1 MGQRKGKRVIMISI
15 VLGLVAICLGIWGLV
30 TYSWYLVDVIIAIF
44 PVVLLLFGVVALL
57 AGIKN
62 TGLRA
67 NLAGKNNKPGPTE
80 PTTKK
85 KDE

>member
-1 MGQRKGKRVIMISI
+1 MINI

-30 TYSWYLVDVIIAIF
+30 TYWWYTVDVIIAIF
-44 PVVLLLFGVVALL
+44 PAGALVFGIIALL

-62 TGLRA
+62 TGLKA
-67 NLAGKNNKPGPTE
+67 TLMGKNNKPGATE
-80 PTTKK
+80 STTKK

>member
-1 MGQRKGKRVIMISI
+1 MINI
-15 VLGLVAICLGIWGLV
+15 VFALVAICLGVWGLI
-30 TYSWYLVDVIIAIF
+30 TYWWYTVDVIIAIF
-44 PVVLLLFGVVALL
+44 PVVLLFFGLIALL

-62 TGLRA
+62 TGLKA
-67 NLAGKNNKPGPTE
+67 TLLGGNNKPGATE

>member
-1 MGQRKGKRVIMISI
+1 MVNI

-30 TYSWYLVDVIIAIF
+30 TYWWYIVDIIIAFF
-44 PVVLLLFGVVALL
+44 PLVLLGFGIIALL

-62 TGLRA
+62 TGLKATVLGR
-67 NLAGKNNKPGPTE
+67 NNTQEATE
-80 PTTKK
+80 TTTKK

>member
-1 MGQRKGKRVIMISI
+1 MISI
-15 VLGLVAICLGIWGLV
+15 VVALVAICLGIWGLV
-30 TYSWYLVDVIIAIF
+30 TYWWYTVDVIIAIF

-62 TGLRA
+62 TGLKA
-67 NLAGKNNKPGPTE
+67 NLAGKSNKAGATE
-80 PTTKK
+80 PATKK

>member
-1 MGQRKGKRVIMISI
+1 MINI
-15 VLGLVAICLGIWGLV
+15 VFALVAICLGTWGLV
-30 TYSWYLVDVIIAIF
+30 TYWWYTVDVIIAIF
-44 PVVLLLFGVVALL
+44 PWVLLLFGLVALL

-67 NLAGKNNKPGPTE
+67 TLMGKNNKTGAAE

>member
-1 MGQRKGKRVIMISI
+1 M
-15 VLGLVAICLGIWGLV
+15 
-30 TYSWYLVDVIIAIF
+30 TYWWYTVDVIIAIF
-44 PVVLLLFGVVALL
+44 PLVLLFFGIIALL

-62 TGLRA
+62 TGLKATLMGR
-67 NLAGKNNKPGPTE
+67 NNKAGATE

>member
-1 MGQRKGKRVIMISI
+1 MVNI
-15 VLGLVAICLGIWGLV
+15 VFALVAICLGIWGLI
-30 TYSWYLVDVIIAIF
+30 TYWWYTVDVVIAIF
-44 PVVLLLFGVVALL
+44 PLALLFFGLIALL

-62 TGLRA
+62 TGLKA
-67 NLAGKNNKPGPTE
+67 SLMGNNKQETTE

>member
-1 MGQRKGKRVIMISI
+1 MINI
-15 VLGLVAICLGIWGLV
+15 VFALVAICLGIWGLV
-30 TYSWYLVDVIIAIF
+30 TYWWYTVDVIIAIF
-44 PVVLLLFGVVALL
+44 PLVLLFFGVIALL

-67 NLAGKNNKPGPTE
+67 TLMERNNKPGATE
-80 PTTKK
+80 STTKK

>member
-1 MGQRKGKRVIMISI
+1 MINI
-15 VLGLVAICLGIWGLV
+15 VFALVAICLGVWGLV
-30 TYSWYLVDVIIAIF
+30 TYWWYTVDVIIAIF
-44 PVVLLLFGVVALL
+44 PLVLLFFGLIALL

-67 NLAGKNNKPGPTE
+67 SLMGRNGKPGETE
-80 PTTKK
+80 PTAKK

>member
-1 MGQRKGKRVIMISI
+1 MINI
-15 VLGLVAICLGIWGLV
+15 VFGLVALCLGIWGLV
-30 TYSWYLVDVIIAIF
+30 TYWWYSVDVIIAIF
-44 PVVLLLFGVVALL
+44 PVVLLIFGIVALL
-57 AGIKN
+57 AGVKN

-67 NLAGKNNKPGPTE
+67 TLKGTDNKPGATE

>member
-1 MGQRKGKRVIMISI
+1 MINI
-15 VLGLVAICLGIWGLV
+15 VFALVAICLGVWGLI
-30 TYSWYLVDVIIAIF
+30 TYWWYTVDVIIAIF
-44 PVVLLLFGVVALL
+44 PVVLLFFGLIALL

-62 TGLRA
+62 TGLKA
-67 NLAGKNNKPGPTE
+67 TLMGGNNKPEATE

>member
-1 MGQRKGKRVIMISI
+1 MINI
-15 VLGLVAICLGIWGLV
+15 VFGLVAICLGIWGLM
-30 TYSWYLVDVIIAIF
+30 TYSWYIVDVIIAIF
-44 PVVLLLFGVVALL
+44 PVVLLFLGIIALL

-67 NLAGKNNKPGPTE
+67 NLTGKDNKPGATE
-80 PTTKK
+80 PATKK